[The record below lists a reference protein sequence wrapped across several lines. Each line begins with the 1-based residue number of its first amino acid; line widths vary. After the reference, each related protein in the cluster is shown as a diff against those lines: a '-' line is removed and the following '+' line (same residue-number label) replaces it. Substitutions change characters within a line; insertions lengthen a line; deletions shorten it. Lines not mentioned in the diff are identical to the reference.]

1 LRGNCLAMVYCPG
14 MSKSESHDLLAC
26 PSSRADSPQS
36 AVFGIVDNRGD
47 FPIIRYLERP
57 VPATREVL
65 ALTQGEDPN
74 QVFRFTSPC
83 QESRCAHFVNGAC
96 RLPRLLE
103 DHLPASESKPL
114 PCPIRNTCRWFH
126 QESFAACARCSLV
139 VTSQY
144 AVADGQLIHPLVES
158 GPTNTPSTSETQ
170 SS

>member
-1 LRGNCLAMVYCPG
+1 MPRL
-14 MSKSESHDLLAC
+14 ESHEPLAC

-57 VPATREVL
+57 IQATAEVL
-65 ALTQGEDPN
+65 ALTEGESPN

-83 QESRCAHFVNGAC
+83 QETRCAHFVNSEC
-96 RLPRLLE
+96 RLPGFLN
-103 DHLPASESKPL
+103 DHLPSGETKPV
-114 PCPIRNTCRWFH
+114 PCPIRTSCRWFH
-126 QESFAACARCSLV
+126 QESFAACARCSMV

-144 AVADGQLIHPLVES
+144 AVADGQLINPLEAPV
-158 GPTNTPSTSETQ
+158 PPKAMSTTETQ